1 MAGSRKSD
9 LRGKQG
15 TQMGSGVVAWVSTV
29 RTVSLLSL
37 LLLLSLVSL
46 LLLRLCRRCLW
57 GRFRGAR
64 LVGRW
69 MMLSLLAPLS
79 FYPPAG
85 VSHDI
90 FLSVVQHT
98 HCLLVPRCYHF

>member
-9 LRGKQG
+9 LRGKQE

-37 LLLLSLVSL
+37 LLL

-90 FLSVVQHT
+90 FLSVVRHT